1 MAGRTHLG
9 WRRAAFPAALAGVAA
24 LLSGCFGGGSTTI
37 QQTTVAGGGGPS
49 GLSGLSATMTAKGPT
64 DITENITALV
74 TKDYTQLED
83 IHIQCPADEPS
94 PPNYPV
100 NCTMSAI
107 DNSKLNR
114 RSKPDGKHRP
124 VSGTLSIQGVYPP
137 TQTYGFQLNYAPN
150 FTQKPGYKPPKPKP
164 QPQQPK
170 KK

>member
-9 WRRAAFPAALAGVAA
+9 WRRAALPAALAGVAA

-37 QQTTVAGGGGPS
+37 QQTTQAGGGGS
-49 GLSGLSATMTAKGPT
+49 GGLSGLSTTMTAKGPT
-64 DITENITALV
+64 DITENITALI

-83 IHIQCPADEPS
+83 IHIHCPPEPT

-100 NCTMSAI
+100 NCTMGAI

-124 VSGTLSIQGVYPP
+124 VSGTLSILGVYPP
-137 TQTYGFQLNYAPN
+137 TQTYGFQLNYTPN
-150 FTQKPGYKPPKPKP
+150 FTQKPGYKPK